1 MSDQQACHET
11 KAAELF
17 QGHRGGASVI
27 LTHRS
32 ICAATL
38 LCILASLP
46 FFATAQGNYPNR
58 TIRMVVPFAPGGG
71 TDIVGR
77 LLADSLSTALGT
89 PIVVDNRPGGG
100 STVGTAI
107 VAKATPDGY
116 TTLLN
121 TIDLAV
127 SPALHKKL
135 SYDALRDLA
144 TVALVAEQPNLV
156 LVHPSLPAKTFKEF
170 VAHVRANPGKLTYGS
185 SGLGTT
191 THLATELLL
200 LATQCNM
207 IHVPYKGVGPA
218 VTAMLGN
225 ETTTLI
231 STFASALPHVKA
243 ARLRAL
249 GVTSLGRAS
258 LLPDVPT
265 IVEAGVPGYEF
276 TVWYGFV
283 VPAGTPKAIV
293 DRLNKETVAQLN
305 TASVQQ
311 RFEAQG
317 LTVIPSTAAQYTV
330 KLKAEAEK
338 WSKAARAAK
347 IEPQ

>member
-1 MSDQQACHET
+1 MRSY
-11 KAAELF
+11 
-17 QGHRGGASVI
+17 
-27 LTHRS
+27 RS
-32 ICAATL
+32 IRAATGVVVL
-38 LCILASLP
+38 ALASC
-46 FFATAQGNYPNR
+46 FASAQPQYPNR
-58 TIRMVVPFAPGGG
+58 SIRMVVPFAPGGG

-77 LLADSLSTALGT
+77 LLADSLATALGT
-89 PIVVDNRPGGG
+89 TIVVDNRPGGG

-116 TTLLN
+116 TVLLN

-135 SYDALRDLA
+135 SYDAVRDFA
-144 TVALVAEQPNLV
+144 TVSLVAEQPNLL
-156 LVHPSLPAKTFKEF
+156 LVHPSLPAKTLKDFT
-170 VAHVRANPGKLTYGS
+170 AHVRASPGKLSYGS
-185 SGLGTT
+185 SGVGTT

-200 LATQCNM
+200 LAMQCNM
-207 IHVPYKGVGPA
+207 IHVPYKGIGPA

-225 ETTTLI
+225 ETTALV

-249 GVTSLGRAS
+249 AVTTLERAK

-265 IVEAGVPGYEF
+265 VVESGVPGYEF
-276 TVWYGFV
+276 TVWYGLV
-283 VPAGTPKAIV
+283 APAGTPAAIV
-293 DRLNKETVAQLN
+293 ERLNKETVGQLN
-305 TASVQQ
+305 SVPVQQ

-317 LTVIPSTAAQYTV
+317 LTVIPSTSTQYMT
-330 KLKAEAEK
+330 KLKSEAAK
-338 WSKAARAAK
+338 WRAAARAAK